1 MKSEDDELPLGEL
14 YECRPPEACLGDDV
28 DGVPSSVAI
37 LAQAILAQDYR
48 NEIKVFLPSRKKP

>member
-28 DGVPSSVAI
+28 DVVPSSVAI
-37 LAQAILAQDYR
+37 LAQDYR
-48 NEIKVFLPSRKKP
+48 S